1 MWGRI
6 PKIPSQLEAESRWQ
20 FESNEEKLV
29 YSCKLNVIDSI
40 FCSRFPY
47 PQYCF
52 LHKDIFI
59 HLPSSFQWIH
69 LCTCSMCP
77 TLLPM
82 LSIGSCC
89 RHFCMMLYDD
99 ILHLGQQWALS
110 HWTGDASGRAESL
123 RLGQSL
129 RALLSSLSQCLEKI
143 SLFQDWIL
151 GLMWLTEQHWAGWNS
166 VPNCAPLEYGCC
178 AFRNLL
184 LIFRV
189 APEDHCHQC
198 SQRGL
203 CWSRWLTGCG
213 LCVHPWG
220 QMTKTKLTE
229 EVDSVSWARAVILF
243 IFFIKKLIVGKYI

>member
-99 ILHLGQQWALS
+99 ILHLGQQWALN
-110 HWTGDASGRAESL
+110 HWAGDASGRAESL

-129 RALLSSLSQCLEKI
+129 RALPSSMSQCLEKI

-189 APEDHCHQC
+189 APEDYCHQC

-229 EVDSVSWARAVILF
+229 DVDSVSWARAVILF
-243 IFFIKKLIVGKYI
+243 IFFL